1 TVGNNSTFHLNIPP
15 MPNGKLNDKD
25 IQRLKELGEKLNNC
39 FGKVISEDAVI
50 STDFSKSETQPTIK
64 VKLPEKRNISFVELA
79 EKIENGQRVE
89 SFILRAKDNDGQFD
103 VEYYGT
109 TIGSRKIIQL
119 DGTICTDEFLIEVTG
134 ARDKVEIEWV
144 KLY

>member
-1 TVGNNSTFHLNIPP
+1 
-15 MPNGKLNDKD
+15 MPNGKFNDKD
-25 IQRLKELGEKLNNC
+25 IARLKELGEKIEKS
-39 FGKVISEDAVI
+39 FGTLLSEDAEI
-50 STDFSKSETQPTIK
+50 SIEFVKSETQPTIK

-79 EKIENGQRVE
+79 EKIANGQKVE
-89 SFILRAKDNDGQFD
+89 SFILRAKDEDGEFG

-119 DGTICTDEFLIEVTG
+119 DEAINTDEFLIEVTG